1 MTRKMK
7 LAKRILYIR
16 MFVHV
21 NRITSIKFASRCL
34 QSSCMFY
41 FWDKFN
47 LTDARECGWRQ
58 PTARLVTRLK
68 YMCAR
73 RSNGIIRFYYFAGL
87 RQEVIIACRFVVHRR
102 PEGNLQG

>member
-1 MTRKMK
+1 MMRKMK
-7 LAKRILYIR
+7 LAKRILYIG

-34 QSSCMFY
+34 QLPCMFY
-41 FWDKFN
+41 FRDKFN

-73 RSNGIIRFYYFAGL
+73 RSNGITRFYYFAGL
-87 RQEVIIACRFVVHRR
+87 RQEVITACRFVVHRR